1 MTRIVVVGQTP
12 PPFHG
17 QAIMIDE
24 MLAHR
29 YAGAELFHVRMGFSA
44 RIDEVGK
51 PSPRKLVE
59 LLRVIAMI
67 WFARLRHRAEV
78 LYYPPS
84 GPNLVPGLRDIVV
97 LLAVRWGF
105 RHCIFHFHAG
115 NLAKLYDRL
124 PRLGRI
130 FFRLAYFSP
139 TIAIRVSGYAPDD
152 PALVRARKSVVVW
165 NGVPDQAET
174 VKRER
179 PVGARPRIL
188 YPGLLSP
195 EKGCDILLRAAG
207 VLAEHGQDF
216 ELTLMGQPVSTEY
229 GAKLAALSAE
239 LGLGDRARILGH
251 REGRAKWQEFADA
264 DIVCIPS
271 MSPSETFGV
280 AAVEGMMFGLPVVA
294 SRWRGLQE
302 IVVDGM
308 TGFLAEPGDAVD
320 FASRLETL
328 VADAT
333 SRRRLGALGRERYR
347 THFTVER
354 YRQGMQLV
362 FDALAA

>member
-12 PPFHG
+12 PPYHG

-29 YAGAELFHVRMGFSA
+29 YTGAELFHVRMGFSA
-44 RIDEVGK
+44 RIDEVGR
-51 PSPRKLVE
+51 PSLRKVAE

-67 WFARLRHRAEV
+67 WRTRLRHRADV

-105 RHCIFHFHAG
+105 RQCIFHFHAG

-139 TIAIRVSGYAPDD
+139 AIAIRVSGYAPDD
-152 PALVRARKSVVVW
+152 PALVRAGKSVVVW
-165 NGVPDQAET
+165 NGIPDRAEAAR
-174 VKRER
+174 RER
-179 PVGARPRIL
+179 PAGARPRIL
-188 YPGLLSP
+188 YPGLLSA
-195 EKGCDILLRAAG
+195 EKGCDILVRAAG
-207 VLAEHGQDF
+207 LLAGRAQEF
-216 ELTLMGQPVSTEY
+216 ELTLMGQPVSTAY
-229 GAKLAALSAE
+229 GARLAALSRE
-239 LGLGDRARILGH
+239 LGIADRIRILGH
-251 REGRAKWQEFADA
+251 RDGRAKWQEFADA

-302 IVVDGM
+302 IVVDGL
-308 TGFLAEPGDAVD
+308 TGFLAEPGDAAD
-320 FASRLETL
+320 FAARLEML
-328 VADAT
+328 VADAAT
-333 SRRRLGALGRERYR
+333 RRRLGASGRDRYR
-347 THFTVER
+347 AHFTVEQ